1 MTREMGQ
8 RMAADASTIQG
19 VARAVVCARDGDVLG
34 ATGDPEPQRA
44 AALGSF
50 LSGRGEAMTLG
61 GDLRGLGRVVADS
74 HLREVRVTGA
84 NGDVIVVESG
94 QGLRRQQERVDPLQQ
109 RRRLLRGRSPLRPG
123 GPPPEG
129 PTAAA

>member
-94 QGLRRQQERVDPLQQ
+94 QGRVIAGLARGTANDTTGAALQSLVRRYED
-109 RRRLLRGRSPLRPG
+109 
-123 GPPPEG
+123 
-129 PTAAA
+129 AAA

>member
-34 ATGDPEPQRA
+34 AAGDPEPQRA

-84 NGDVIVVESG
+84 NGDVIVVESA
-94 QGLRRQQERVDPLQQ
+94 QGRVIAGLARGAANDTTGAALQSLVRRYED
-109 RRRLLRGRSPLRPG
+109 
-123 GPPPEG
+123 
-129 PTAAA
+129 AAA

>member
-50 LSGRGEAMTLG
+50 LSGRGEAMALG

-84 NGDVIVVESG
+84 NGDVIVVEG
-94 QGLRRQQERVDPLQQ
+94 AQGRVVAGLTRGGANDATGTALRSLVQ
-109 RRRLLRGRSPLRPG
+109 RY
-123 GPPPEG
+123 EDV
-129 PTAAA
+129 AA